1 MFQFFKLYDTI
12 VLVNGGTVLHKFL
25 RSIGFSLINKKELEE
40 IIEDAI
46 NKPEIMRISK
56 DFDGN
61 EFVELSKE
69 FTNGLGLRII
79 GNFETSNSFRMDNY
93 FPYYLGNQITTQQKI
108 DIEKHYDRESYA
120 GICDDANL
128 GITLIFHLQNTAD
141 YLSENRKRNVQS
153 KIYGAKLSGLSTEG
167 KILLPIKQ
175 TVAKEKEYSR
185 AKKRSELVTK
195 AIDGNQEAID
205 NLAIEDM
212 DMYALLSKRIEKE
225 DILSIVL
232 TTMIPYG
239 IENDLY
245 NIIAEIIDFSEIK
258 NYLSQ
263 EEMYILNVKCNN
275 LIFDVCINK
284 SDLFGEPAIGRRF
297 KGNLWMQGSIC
308 LD

>member
-108 DIEKHYDRESYA
+108 DIESYA